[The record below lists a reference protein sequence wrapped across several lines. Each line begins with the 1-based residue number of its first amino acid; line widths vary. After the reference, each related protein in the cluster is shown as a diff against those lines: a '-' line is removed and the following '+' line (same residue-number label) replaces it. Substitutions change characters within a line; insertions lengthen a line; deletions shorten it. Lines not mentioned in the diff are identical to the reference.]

1 MSYQSDLTTAL
12 AAASTITAIVSTRIY
27 ADVADG
33 STEAPYLVWQ
43 VISTGGETTHDGVR
57 NIEFPLIQF
66 SCWATGRASAI
77 ALASAVNAVLD
88 GNTLAGSS
96 AISFQFSNQFGTYE
110 SDTKLFGEILEYR
123 ASCSIN

>member
-33 STEAPYLVWQ
+33 STAAPYLVWQ

-57 NIEFPLIQF
+57 NLEFPLIQF
-66 SCWATGRASAI
+66 SCWATGKVGAI

-88 GNTLAGSS
+88 GKTISGSAGLT
-96 AISFQFSNQFGTYE
+96 FQFSNQFGTYE
-110 SDTKLFGEILEYR
+110 SDTNLFGEILEYR
-123 ASCSIN
+123 AATNKN